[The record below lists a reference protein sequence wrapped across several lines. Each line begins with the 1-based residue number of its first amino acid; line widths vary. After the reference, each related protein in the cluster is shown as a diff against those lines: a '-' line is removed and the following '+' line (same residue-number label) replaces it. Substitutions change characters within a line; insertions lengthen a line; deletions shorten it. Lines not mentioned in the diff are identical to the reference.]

1 MRYLQTA
8 HKNVKARL
16 DAKDKKILSLLSQNA
31 RMPLTKLAKEVG
43 LSRDAVNYRIKNYE
57 KEGII
62 QGYRTV
68 VDLSVFGYK
77 SNHLFVKLNNPSKE
91 IEEVILKKLVSYP
104 FVRAVIKFSG
114 VYDFEV
120 AFVSKHIEDLD
131 EILTQIISDCAGSL
145 QDYELLTIS
154 KTFAAETFPPNFL
167 ENFLDKKS
175 GKKKEIQPDQKDID
189 ILKLISENATLS
201 LSEIALKV
209 KLSADAVAYR
219 LRQLQESGVIV
230 KFIPV
235 INYASLDYNLH
246 TFLLSIRELDK
257 EKEKTLRMFLS
268 TDKNVLWAVKAIGR
282 YNVLVYFLV
291 KNVDEL
297 QETVLKLRSLFPNQI
312 NRYESLIAYEE
323 YKYVY
328 FPKGLF

>member
-1 MRYLQTA
+1 MRYLQTTQ
-8 HKNVKARL
+8 KTVKARL

-31 RMPLTKLAKEVG
+31 RLPLTRLAKEVG
-43 LSRDAVNYRIKNYE
+43 LSRDAVGYRIKGYE

-62 QGYRTV
+62 QGYRTM

-77 SNHLFVKLNNPSKE
+77 SNHLFIKLNNPSKE
-91 IEEVILKKLVSYP
+91 NEEVILKKLVSYP

-131 EILTQIISDCAGSL
+131 ETLTQIISDCAGSL

-167 ENFLDKKS
+167 GNFLEKKN
-175 GKKKEIQPDQKDID
+175 GKKKEGHPDQKDID
-189 ILKLISENATLS
+189 ILKLLSENATLS

-209 KLSADAVAYR
+209 KLSADAVAYH
-219 LRQLQESGVIV
+219 LKQLQESGVII

-257 EKEKTLRMFLS
+257 EKEKILRMFLS

-291 KNVDEL
+291 KNVEEL

-328 FPKGLF
+328 FPKELF